1 MPLLEVT
8 PQDSTVMFEFGL
20 RLSPLASVGTL
31 VAVDTSAPGAA
42 RALGDPRYTGGR
54 YVVLANP
61 KDAAL
66 DNFRWKCLDVLVAL
80 MEYQASGGASGYV
93 SAKHTNDEPE
103 NRGLN

>member
-1 MPLLEVT
+1 MPLLDLR

-20 RLSPLASVGTL
+20 RLSPLAPVGTL

-42 RALGDPRYTGGR
+42 RSLGDPPYTGGR

-61 KDAAL
+61 KDAAQN
-66 DNFRWKCLDVLVAL
+66 DFRWKCLDVLVAL
-80 MEYQASGGASGYV
+80 MEHQASGRPSGYV